1 MLGVIAGYDPNDST
15 TIREA
20 VPDYRQSLD
29 RDIKGIRVGVIRE
42 LQGRL
47 APEVADSFGAAM
59 KQLAALGATVD
70 EVSIPSIDGA
80 VTVALNIIWSEA
92 LEYHESMLK
101 MHADD
106 YGRGVRRTLEMGMT
120 MPVTSYI
127 RAQRAR
133 PRILGE
139 TMRAPAKFDVLA
151 KPSSATPPPKLRET
165 PGSSCTSTLAA

>member
-1 MLGVIAGYDPNDST
+1 MIH
-15 TIREA
+15 
-20 VPDYRQSLD
+20 
-29 RDIKGIRVGVIRE
+29 E
-42 LQGRL
+42 LQDRL
-47 APEVADSFGAAM
+47 SPEVADSFGAAM

-106 YGRGVRRTLEMGMT
+106 YGRGVRRMLEMGMT

-139 TMRAPAKFDVLA
+139 AMRALEKFDEFGDTASQDKRGAWSCVGGLA
-151 KPSSATPPPKLRET
+151 RGGYRVH
-165 PGSSCTSTLAA
+165 GSIQRHGTAGARGSDGNHVGECAAFDANNRKAV